1 MSTHDKLD
9 ILRLAECS
17 GLSKAEVLKRF
28 DVPVSTFY
36 RWQRRFRQGGRL
48 GLRDIPTRK
57 GPTWN
62 QLLDSER
69 ETVMETATLYPD
81 TSSRELACK
90 ITDECGFS
98 VSESTVYRLLK
109 KAGLI
114 QELQRKTFPASS
126 EHHTKPR
133 HVNQQWQA
141 DASYFKAVGWGWY
154 YLISV
159 LDDFSRRIIAWRVQ
173 KDMTAD
179 SFSEVVELACEE
191 IGLDALDVE
200 HRPRLV
206 TDRGPALISS
216 DFETYLEER
225 GIGHILASPYHPQTN
240 GKIERYH
247 RSCKEKVNL
256 NVHETPMEL
265 RREIAAFIRFYN
277 SERYHEALGNVTPDD
292 VYFGRREDILK
303 RRCDLKK
310 KSLARR
316 RARNV
321 KSKDKSQPIC
331 RLTNRPN

>member
-1 MSTHDKLD
+1 MSTNEKLD

-17 GLSKAEVLKRF
+17 GLPKADVLKKF
-28 DVPVSTFY
+28 DIPESTYY
-36 RWQRRFRQGGRL
+36 RWQRKFRRAGRL
-48 GLRDIPTRK
+48 GLDDIASRK
-57 GPTWN
+57 GPRWN
-62 QLLDSER
+62 QLLESER
-69 ETVMETATLYPD
+69 QTILEKAMEYPD
-81 TSSRELACK
+81 FSSRELAYK
-90 ITDECGFS
+90 ITDKCGFS
-98 VSESTVYRLLK
+98 VSESTVYRQLK

-114 QELQRKTFPASS
+114 QSVTRKTFPASN
-126 EHHTKPR
+126 EYHTKPGA
-133 HVNQQWQA
+133 VNEQWQT
-141 DASYFKAVGWGWY
+141 DASYFKALGWGWY

-159 LDDFSRRIIAWRVQ
+159 LDDRSRRIVAWRLQ

-191 IGLDALDVE
+191 IGLDKLPPDQ
-200 HRPRLV
+200 RPRLV
-206 TDRGPALISS
+206 SDRGPALISS

-265 RREIAAFIRFYN
+265 EREIAAFIRWYN

-292 VYFGRREDILK
+292 VYFGRAEEIIEKRKELK
-303 RRCDLKK
+303 Q

-321 KSKDKSQPIC
+321 KSHENPSKSVS
-331 RLTNRPN
+331 

>member
-1 MSTHDKLD
+1 MSTNEKLD
-9 ILRLAECS
+9 ILRAAECS
-17 GLSKAEVLKRF
+17 DLSKAEVLRGF
-28 DVPVSTFY
+28 DVPPSTFY

-48 GLRDIPTRK
+48 GLKDVTTRK

-69 ETVMETATLYPD
+69 ETVLEMATLYPD
-81 TSSRELACK
+81 MSSRELACK
-90 ITDECGFS
+90 ITDERDFS
-98 VSESTVYRLLK
+98 VSESTVYRILK
-109 KAGLI
+109 KAGWI
-114 QELQRKTFPASS
+114 QDVQRKGFPASG
-126 EHHTKPR
+126 EYHTRPAR
-133 HVNQQWQA
+133 VNEQWQT
-141 DASYFKAVGWGWY
+141 DASYFKAVAWGWY

-159 LDDFSRRIIAWRVQ
+159 LDDYSRRILAWRVQ

-179 SFSEVVELACEE
+179 SFSEVVELACER
-191 IGLDALDVE
+191 IGLDALEPE

-206 TDRGPALISS
+206 SDRGAALVSS
-216 DFETYLEER
+216 DFETYLEQR

-265 RREIAAFIRFYN
+265 EREIGAFIRWYN
-277 SERYHEALGNVTPDD
+277 TERYHEALGNVTPDD
-292 VYFGRREDILK
+292 VYFGRREAILK
-303 RRCDLKK
+303 RRNDLKK

-321 KSKDKSQPIC
+321 RSTGNS
-331 RLTNRPN
+331 RPTVA